1 MFINSQFREQKLKL
15 FQGNE
20 SISPSIILQNQVNNS
35 FNPVTVNKLIKTG
48 NIEEAIKLLED
59 EGLSYTHEKQTYRTT
74 TGRTMNKI
82 TITYE
87 YKGIEYTVN
96 NISEAN
102 TADKP
107 EESKPNEYTE
117 AELAGLDKNAIA
129 AYFTQQEN
137 GKYVMN
143 QTAIAADFPE
153 EEYGKIDTPAKLKE
167 AIAKSSRTDNTSS
180 VSGAGGTGGAGSSTE
195 SKPSMDNLKSIEN
208 TLQDEL
214 DDISLKLSSLDVPTP
229 PNRNDYILSNSG
241 LVDEDAFNK
250 ALDDYKNELEEFN
263 YKRNMLNQLSN
274 EIVKNLQKI
283 NKKITELEFG
293 TKIENIESIIKELS
307 QNPNTDGTIL
317 SEFKATLEKIK
328 QEMENLPSQKLELQN
343 KLQDIYYNISSL
355 NIPNPPSTNDYL
367 KPDGSLDEEAYEKAY
382 NDYEQKISQY
392 DQTVSKLEMEAGE
405 IRNEISAIDM
415 RIQNNSANLNRIDI
429 NINAIKMLQDSINGT
444 DDKELMKELNKIL
457 EDLYKN
463 INAQNEVNKKA
474 EALFESQ
481 INASIPVPPNANEY
495 LNSDGSVDEDSYAQA
510 YKKYEEDVKEFDTKM
525 QQYNTLSLQV
535 SVQANNLNDKIRDTI
550 FQANFS
556 VAQNK
561 VAQLKEAGNND
572 EANSLENKLNNL
584 NSEYNSTRI
593 KKQALSLRQ
602 VALRSRLNSL
612 KTPTPPNTNDYLKS
626 DGTVDEKAYE
636 TAFNKYEQQVNKYD
650 MLSTTLNEELEII
663 TDKLKSLE
671 EKMAEIQKSV
681 SELV

>member
-1 MFINSQFREQKLKL
+1 MFINSQFNEQK
-15 FQGNE
+15 
-20 SISPSIILQNQVNNS
+20 IILDGKGGISSPMNLINQVDNS
-35 FNPVTVNKLIKTG
+35 FSPATVNNLIKTG

-117 AELAGLDKNAIA
+117 AELAGLDKSAIT

-137 GKYVMN
+137 GKFVMN

-180 VSGAGGTGGAGSSTE
+180 VAGAGGTGGAGSSTE

-283 NKKITELEFG
+283 NKQITELEFG

-317 SEFKATLEKIK
+317 SEFKAALEKIK

-429 NINAIKMLQDSINGT
+429 NINAKKMLQDSINGT

-481 INASIPVPPNANEY
+481 INASIPIPPNANEY

-535 SVQANNLNDKIRDTI
+535 SVQANNLNDKIRDAV
-550 FQANFS
+550 FQANFA